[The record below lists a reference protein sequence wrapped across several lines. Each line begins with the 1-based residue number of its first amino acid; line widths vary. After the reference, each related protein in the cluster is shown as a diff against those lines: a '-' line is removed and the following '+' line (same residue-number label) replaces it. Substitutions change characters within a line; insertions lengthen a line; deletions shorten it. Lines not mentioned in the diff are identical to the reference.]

1 MKTFKLEEAL
11 LNFGTES
18 LENAISTEVKSMF
31 DLTNNDSRIM
41 DLKKFL
47 YLEINKEI
55 IKQRN
60 CNELEYFVLSYSF
73 SSHNNQK
80 LNKILNSCGFEKIK
94 LNLNKKLFFS
104 IEKNLDIELENL
116 YKALNLSELE
126 IPVDDFKKEI
136 FKVMKNKIS
145 VYNKKT
151 TTLNVLTIEEI
162 TLIISMLI
170 MRFYHQP
177 LRKPSNRIDKSI
189 LKMILAT

>member
-1 MKTFKLEEAL
+1 MKTFKIEEAL
-11 LNFGTES
+11 LNFGKES

-73 SSHNNQK
+73 AAHNNQK
-80 LNKILNSCGFEKIK
+80 LNKTLSACGLEKIK
-94 LNLNKKLFFS
+94 LNFNKKLFFS
-104 IEKNLDIELENL
+104 LEKNLDIEIENL
-116 YKALNLSELE
+116 YKALNLNELE
-126 IPVDDFKKEI
+126 IPLDDFKKEI
-136 FKVMKNKIS
+136 FKVLKNKIS

-151 TTLNVLTIEEI
+151 ITLNILTIEEM

-170 MRFYHQP
+170 MRFYSKT

-189 LKMILAT
+189 ITKYLR